1 MTIGA
6 VVTALL
12 GSVLLATSAS
22 ANVPTV
28 VLTVATV
35 ADNDANTQAGAAVV
49 TVPSD
54 NKVDAADAVRFAISG
69 IETGTA
75 VTAVATN
82 ATIVT
87 ALHTDAAPV
96 TSASGSSTWSVN
108 TGTGSTAEFYVYTKT
123 TAVGTVTINVK
134 GNSFVYYVKG
144 TAGPAYNL
152 VVTTLDSVSTSSIV
166 EAQVKVS
173 DVFGNVPSATTPVV
187 TAIGA
192 TAGTVSASDTATGV
206 SKVNIT
212 YPATAS
218 RAALQFAITATDVVG
233 LPAAVKTVT
242 RFVDVAD
249 LATTNASLVAQLAAE
264 RTARAA
270 SDAKVLE
277 LTSALATEKAGRAS
291 DSATATTAATTAK
304 ASADLALATYK
315 AKYNAL
321 AKKWNAKNP
330 RAKVALLK

>member
-1 MTIGA
+1 MKKITIGA
-6 VVTALL
+6 VVSALL
-12 GSVLLATSAS
+12 GTVLFATSAH
-22 ANVPTV
+22 AVPSIAV
-28 VLTVATV
+28 SVATV
-35 ADNDANTQAGAAVV
+35 ADNDANTVAGAAVV

-54 NKVDAADAVRFAISG
+54 NKVEAADAVKFSLTNVD
-69 IETGTA
+69 TGTA
-75 VTAVATN
+75 VSAVATN

-96 TSASGSSTWSVN
+96 TSTSGSSTWSVN
-108 TGTGSTAEFYVYTKT
+108 VGTGSTAEFYVYTKT
-123 TAVGTVTINVK
+123 TAVGTVTITSG
-134 GNSFVYYVKG
+134 GNTYVYYVKG
-144 TAGPAYNL
+144 TAGPAYNA

-166 EAQVKVS
+166 EAQVKVT
-173 DVFGNVPSATTPVV
+173 DVFGNIPAPVTPVV

-192 TAGTVSASDTATGV
+192 TAGTVSASDTVTGI

-212 YPATAS
+212 YPAIAS

-233 LPAAVKTVT
+233 LPAAVKSVT
-242 RFVDVAD
+242 KFVDVAD
-249 LATTNASLVAQLAAE
+249 LATTNASLIAQLTAE

-270 SDAKVLE
+270 ADAKVLE
-277 LTSALATEKAGRAS
+277 LTSALATEKAGRAN
-291 DSATATTAATTAK
+291 DSVTAK